1 MAAATAEAAA
11 AAAAAE
17 LRALQESCLRG
28 SFIRPGRAAIVRR
41 RARAVGKAGSQC
53 SHTEMPS
60 SFKFEIGALML
71 PVCDRMSQEGHFSI
85 SGHAAVSCYDCIRF
99 VSGLFESSSHL
110 MEYIDFET
118 IGV

>member
-11 AAAAAE
+11 AATAAE

-53 SHTEMPS
+53 SQCRRHLNSKLVSE
-60 SFKFEIGALML
+60 EIDMSVLTAGDASGVGGDEELTVAL
-71 PVCDRMSQEGHFSI
+71 SI
-85 SGHAAVSCYDCIRF
+85 N
-99 VSGLFESSSHL
+99 
-110 MEYIDFET
+110 
-118 IGV
+118 